1 MRHGG
6 FQLRWLIVQ
15 RLGRATASGCELA
28 YVVEEDGALQSVEL
42 RRVSR
47 DLGEERV
54 GHQDGRLV
62 AVPRSGVAEQGGDI
76 HLQGPRQAVERG
88 EGRHSLAI
96 LDLRD
101 VSARHVHASCELPLR
116 EVAYVAKITNCRG
129 DLKAVMG
136 GCGRGDDGQ
145 RYRCR
150 FGFLDLERFV
160 AAAAHR
166 VDCAELHQTAVV
178 AAQDLTLFD
187 GCHHGCHKLS

>member
-1 MRHGG
+1 
-6 FQLRWLIVQ
+6 
-15 RLGRATASGCELA
+15 
-28 YVVEEDGALQSVEL
+28 VVEEDGALQSVEL
-42 RRVSR
+42 RRVCG
-47 DLGEERV
+47 DLGEEGI

-62 AVPRSGVAEQGGDI
+62 AVPRAGVAEQGGDI
-76 HLQGPRQAVERG
+76 HLQRLRQAVKRG
-88 EGRHSLAI
+88 EGRHGLAI

-101 VSARHVHASCELPLR
+101 IGARHVHARRELTLR
-116 EVAYVAKITNCRG
+116 KVAYMAKITNCRG
-129 DLKAVMG
+129 DLEAVMRS
-136 GCGRGDDGQ
+136 CGRGDDGQ

>member
-6 FQLRWLIVQ
+6 FNYACCMMQ
-15 RLGRATASGCELA
+15 RLGRAAASGCELA

-42 RRVSR
+42 RRVSG
-47 DLGEERV
+47 DLSEERV
-54 GHQDGRLV
+54 GHQNRCLV
-62 AVPRSGVAEQGGDI
+62 AVPRGGVAEQGGDI
-76 HLQGPRQAVERG
+76 HLQRLSQSVERG
-88 EGRHSLAI
+88 EGWHSLAI

-101 VSARHVHASCELPLR
+101 VSARHVHACRELPLR
-116 EVAYVAKITNCRG
+116 KIAYMAKITNCRG

-150 FGFLDLERFV
+150 FWFLDLERFV